1 LEHSPKRPRIIV
13 ANTDDAYGEKFLDA
27 KVEVRAP
34 FYLSQ
39 SAPYTA
45 DDRSVRFVYQ
55 GELFTVPL
63 PGLFNLKN
71 VLAALAFGSA
81 MQIPL
86 PTMQHAL
93 AHVAPV
99 AGRAERIERGQ
110 NFAVIVDYAHTPDS
124 LKALFEAFAGRRL
137 ICVIGSTGGGR
148 DQWKR
153 PQMGAIADELCEI
166 AFIANEDPYDED
178 PQHIVETIA
187 QGFKKHQ
194 PRIVLNRRGAI
205 AAALREARE
214 GDAVLLTGKGTDPFI
229 MGPHGSKE
237 SWSDRKVAEEELDK
251 LLAHPD
257 KAR

>member
-1 LEHSPKRPRIIV
+1 
-13 ANTDDAYGEKFLDA
+13 
-27 KVEVRAP
+27 
-34 FYLSQ
+34 
-39 SAPYTA
+39 
-45 DDRSVRFVYQ
+45 
-55 GELFTVPL
+55 
-63 PGLFNLKN
+63 
-71 VLAALAFGSA
+71 
-81 MQIPL
+81 
-86 PTMQHAL
+86 
-93 AHVAPV
+93 
-99 AGRAERIERGQ
+99 
-110 NFAVIVDYAHTPDS
+110 
-124 LKALFEAFAGRRL
+124 
-137 ICVIGSTGGGR
+137 
-148 DQWKR
+148 
-153 PQMGAIADELCEI
+153 MGAIADELCEI